1 MRSERIIS
9 FKSSLSQ
16 QELKPGHFSEP
27 DGLLFHYAAQG
38 LFRGEGWNPLLNV
51 FLKCRWKCCI
61 EWWAIESV
69 WPCISMPQENVSSLL
84 HGCILCRFSC
94 PQSTMS
100 SYYKIEKVP
109 EINHNLAN
117 SWQNNCILISY
128 CDWLQMKLYHGYIW
142 IGKKT
147 SKRWEAC
154 MILWSFIPFFL
165 YPCVGL
171 SSTVVPG
178 CCRSLGIKENTA
190 SWVSRN

>member
-1 MRSERIIS
+1 MGYCFTTQPTGFSGERVGIHFWMYFWS
-9 FKSSLSQ
+9 VDGSAVLNDEQ
-16 QELKPGHFSEP
+16 LK
-27 DGLLFHYAAQG
+27 A
-38 LFRGEGWNPLLNV
+38 
-51 FLKCRWKCCI
+51 C
-61 EWWAIESV
+61 V
-69 WPCISMPQENVSSLL
+69 WLCISMPQENVSSLL

-94 PQSTMS
+94 PQSTVG

-142 IGKKT
+142 IGKKNFKT
-147 SKRWEAC
+147 LGNMHDL
-154 MILWSFIPFFL
+154 MIFHSIFL